1 MSRLKI
7 YQDNYADSTVISNC
21 FIDEYMKDANDAQLK
36 VYLYLIRLMSANMS
50 TSISDIADKFNHTEK
65 DVLRALKYWEKQNL
79 LSLDYDESKT
89 LIGIHLQEMG
99 KKPVANT
106 EAEIVPITSAV
117 TLLPKAAPTPA
128 ASAAFEKPSYSLEQL
143 KQFKS
148 NEESG
153 QLLFIVEQYIGK
165 PLSANEIR
173 TVLFIYD
180 VLGFS
185 ADLIDYLVQY
195 CVGKGQKSFAYIE
208 KVAVNWAESKVTTP
222 KQAAA
227 FSKKHDKPKA
237 SIGKTSSGNTFN
249 QFMRNTYDYDALE
262 RELLQK

>member
-7 YQDNYADSTVISNC
+7 YQDSHTDSTVISNC

-65 DVLRALKYWEKQNL
+65 DVLRALKYWEKQKL
-79 LSLDYDESKT
+79 LTLDYDESKT
-89 LIGIHLQEMG
+89 LVGIHLQEMN
-99 KKPVANT
+99 KKPVASE

-117 TLLPKAAPTPA
+117 TLMPKSAPAPVAKT
-128 ASAAFEKPSYSLEQL
+128 AFEKPAYSLEQL
-143 KQFKS
+143 KNFKNS
-148 NEESG
+148 EDAG
-153 QLLFIVEQYIGK
+153 QILFIIEQYIGK

-173 TVLFIYD
+173 SVLFMYD

-185 ADLIDYLVQY
+185 ADLIDHLVQY

-208 KVAVNWAESKVTTP
+208 KVAVNWAEEKITTP

-227 FSKKHDKPKA
+227 YSKKHDKPKT
-237 SIGKTSSGNTFN
+237 SGTKTSAGNTFN

>member
-7 YQDNYADSTVISNC
+7 YQDNYTDSTVISNC

-65 DVLRALKYWEKQNL
+65 DVLRALKYWEKQQL
-79 LSLDYDESKT
+79 LVLDYDDSKT
-89 LIGIHLQEMG
+89 LIGIHLQEMM
-99 KKPVANT
+99 KKSDA
-106 EAEIVPITSAV
+106 EAEVVPIAPAV
-117 TLLPKAAPTPA
+117 TFLPKAAPAPQP
-128 ASAAFEKPSYSLEQL
+128 AFEKPRYSLEQL
-143 KQFKS
+143 KDFKS
-148 NEESG
+148 NEDTS

-173 TVLFIYD
+173 SVLYIYD

-185 ADLIDYLVQY
+185 ADLIDYLIQY

-208 KVAVNWAESKVTTP
+208 KVAVNWAEAKVTTQ
-222 KQAAA
+222 KQAVS
-227 FSKKHDKPKA
+227 FSKKYDRPKPA
-237 SIGKTSSGNTFN
+237 IGKTSSGNTFN
-249 QFMRNTYDYDALE
+249 QFMRTTYDYDALE
-262 RELLQK
+262 RELLQQ